1 MIIIDGDGRPCTLV
15 YRYSGVAARGLL
27 DGKPAHSGLRFGP
40 RFLLELRRL
49 LAGLPPGKR

>member
-40 RFLLELRRL
+40 RFLLEPRRL